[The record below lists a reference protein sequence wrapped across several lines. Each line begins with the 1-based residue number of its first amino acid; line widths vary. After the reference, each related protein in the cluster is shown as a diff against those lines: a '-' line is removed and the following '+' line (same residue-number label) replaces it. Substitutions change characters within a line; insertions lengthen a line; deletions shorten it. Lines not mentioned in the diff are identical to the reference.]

1 MCNPSDPCALRT
13 QYDVFSLDKAE
24 TLALLHGCG
33 FSNEELKKP
42 RVAVF
47 NTLNPM
53 NPGHIHQGEIAKA
66 VADGV
71 REAGGLPVEF
81 NGTNLCDSML
91 ENQKYTLPSRDLLVN
106 DIDLMVS
113 YHRMDALVM
122 IGTCDKVL
130 PALLMAAGRLDLPT
144 VIVTGGYMK
153 PGNYHGE
160 NVDFIDIGP
169 NKTKLRDGKI
179 TQQEFDELVDAAV
192 PGGGACCMM
201 GTGNTMAIIT
211 EVIGMSLPGN
221 SSTPGR
227 SPEMLELARAAGRQ
241 VMALYAKKITARQII
256 TEKAIT
262 NAVKMC
268 MAIGGSGNTI
278 IHVPAVATEA
288 DIEMDFSSIYAGA
301 SFEIPLLVGVR
312 PNGPH
317 NMDQY
322 AKAGGTQAI
331 LHEIRD
337 HLFTD
342 CLCVNERTIGENIAG
357 HEILDTNVIH
367 PLSAPL
373 DSQGGLALMK
383 GNLVPD
389 GAYVKQ
395 SAVPASLMKMRGPAK
410 VFNNMDDAT
419 HALHTHQISAGDIV
433 IIRYLGPK
441 ASYDSAY
448 WFTSQ
453 LKGSDIGDQVATI
466 TDGCLSGAAQGASF
480 QFAAPEAALNS
491 PLAAV
496 RDGDI
501 IEYDIPARTMHVE
514 LSDEEIQQRLSEL
527 TGDEYP
533 HFTGYLGIYQKG
545 CISISKGAVLR

>member
-1 MCNPSDPCALRT
+1 MNCNECAGLQT

-33 FSNEELKKP
+33 FSYEELKKP

-53 NPGHIHQGEIAKA
+53 NPGHIHQDAIAKA
-66 VADGV
+66 VAEGV

-91 ENQKYTLPSRDLLVN
+91 ENQKYPLPSRDLLVN

-130 PALLMAAGRLDLPT
+130 PALLMAAGRLNLPT

-153 PGNYHGE
+153 PGNYRGE

-169 NKTKLRDGKI
+169 NKTRLREGKI
-179 TQQEFDELVDAAV
+179 TQADFDELVDVSV

-211 EVIGMSLPGN
+211 EVIGMSMPGN

-227 SPEMLELARAAGRQ
+227 SQEMQELAKAAGKQ
-241 VMALYAKKITARQII
+241 VMELYAKKITARQII
-256 TEKAIT
+256 TKESIT
-262 NAVKMC
+262 NAIKTC

-288 DIEMDFSSIYAGA
+288 DIEMNFSDIYAAA

-312 PNGPH
+312 PNGPY
-317 NMDQY
+317 NLDQY

-331 LHEIRD
+331 LHELRD
-337 HLFTD
+337 HLDTS
-342 CLCVNERTIGENIAG
+342 CMAVNEKTIGENIAG
-357 HEILDTNVIH
+357 HEILDRTIIH
-367 PLSAPL
+367 PLSDPL
-373 DSQGGLALMK
+373 DSQGGLALMR

-389 GAYVKQ
+389 GTYVKQ
-395 SAVPASLMKMRGPAK
+395 SAVPECLMKLRGPAH
-410 VFNNMDDAT
+410 VFNNMDEANQ
-419 HALHTHQISAGDIV
+419 ALHNHEIKAGEIV

-453 LKGSDIGDQVATI
+453 LKGSDLYTKVAVI
-466 TDGCLSGAAQGASF
+466 TDGCLSGAASGASF

-496 RDGDI
+496 RNGDI
-501 IEYDIPARTMHVE
+501 IEYDIHARTMNVE
-514 LSDEEIQQRLSEL
+514 LTDEEIQQRISEL
-527 TGDEYP
+527 TGNEYP

>member
-1 MCNPSDPCALRT
+1 M
-13 QYDVFSLDKAE
+13 
-24 TLALLHGCG
+24 
-33 FSNEELKKP
+33 
-42 RVAVF
+42 F

-53 NPGHIHQGEIAKA
+53 NPGHIHQGAIAKA
-66 VADGV
+66 VAEGV

-130 PALLMAAGRLDLPT
+130 PALLMAAGRLNLPT

-153 PGNYHGE
+153 PGNYRGE

-169 NKTKLRDGKI
+169 NKTRLRDGKI
-179 TQQEFDELVDAAV
+179 TQADFDELVDVSV

-211 EVIGMSLPGN
+211 EVIGMSMPGN

-227 SPEMLELARAAGRQ
+227 SQEMQELAKAAGKQ
-241 VMALYAKKITARQII
+241 VMKLYAKKITARQII
-256 TEKAIT
+256 TKESIT
-262 NAVKMC
+262 NAIKTC

-278 IHVPAVATEA
+278 IHVPAVATESG
-288 DIEMDFSSIYAGA
+288 IEMNFSDIYAAA

-312 PNGPH
+312 PNGPY
-317 NMDQY
+317 NMDLY

-331 LHEIRD
+331 LHELRK
-337 HLFTD
+337 HLDTN
-342 CLCVNERTIGENIAG
+342 CMSVNEKTIGENISG
-357 HEILDTNVIH
+357 HEILAPSIIH
-367 PLSAPL
+367 PLSNPL
-373 DSQGGLALMK
+373 DNQGGLALMR

-389 GAYVKQ
+389 GTYIKQ
-395 SAVPASLMKMRGPAK
+395 SAVPECLMKLRGPAH
-410 VFNNMDDAT
+410 VFNNMDDANN
-419 HALHTHQISAGDIV
+419 ALLNHEIKAGEIV

-453 LKGSDIGDQVATI
+453 LKGSDLYTKVAVI
-466 TDGCLSGAAQGASF
+466 TDGCLSGAASGASF

-496 RDGDI
+496 RNGDI
-501 IEYDIPARTMHVE
+501 IEYDIHARTMNVE
-514 LSDEEIQQRLSEL
+514 LTDEEIQQRISEL
-527 TGDEYP
+527 TGEEYP